1 MPPAGAATGPE
12 SARAIVVSMQAPARE
27 GSRAG
32 GPASGLRAAG
42 PRGLRQ
48 ARTGDQPGELP
59 GELPPGQ
66 HLAKSWPVLH
76 YGPVPR
82 FRPERWDLLVFG
94 ATESGRE
101 HRWDWPG
108 LCDLP
113 RCTITADFHCVTKFT
128 IRDASWEGI
137 ATADLLRLA
146 PPAPD
151 VTHVMVWAEYGYSA
165 NLRIG
170 DFADDLSLLATHL
183 GGAQLS
189 PEHGY
194 PVRLVVPRLYGWK
207 SVKWLRAIEY
217 MTADRR
223 GFWEERG
230 YHNRADPWREQRF
243 SYQEAAGEGPAA

>member
-1 MPPAGAATGPE
+1 MRPAGVATGPE

-27 GSRAG
+27 GGRAG
-32 GPASGLRAAG
+32 GPASGFRAAG
-42 PRGLRQ
+42 PSGVRQ
-48 ARTGDQPGELP
+48 ASTGDQP

-66 HLAKSWPVLH
+66 HLARLWPVLH

-82 FRPERWDLLVFG
+82 FRPECWDLLVFG

-113 RCTITADFHCVTKFT
+113 RCKVTADFHCVTKFT
-128 IRDASWEGI
+128 IRDACWEGI
-137 ATADLLRLA
+137 ATTDLLRLA

-243 SYQEAAGEGPAA
+243 SYQEAPGEGPAA